1 MSSASS
7 DRSAVLAAQ
16 LIARDGYRWRE
27 AFDTV
32 FAETGERPPEESVAR
47 ELRRW
52 YAIFRPIDHRRSLRR
67 KRTAALGLMTFLE
80 ESLGATPK
88 LVGRVLDGAASDDAV
103 AEVVLDTDDEKAP
116 VLALLNAGFQI
127 EELKPQNGETALL
140 AVDMPEDPVL
150 LAVWTRPRPRRPQRR
165 PDEKQHPL
173 ESIGEISAA
182 LLSVL
187 LVHDEGFERDG
198 LA

>member
-116 VLALLNAGFQI
+116 CWRSSTPGSRSKSWSLKTARPPFLPSTCPKTPYCSPSGRVRVPGVLSDAQTKSNTRSNRSAKSPPRSSPFSSFMTKAL
-127 EELKPQNGETALL
+127 
-140 AVDMPEDPVL
+140 
-150 LAVWTRPRPRRPQRR
+150 
-165 PDEKQHPL
+165 
-173 ESIGEISAA
+173 SAT
-182 LLSVL
+182 
-187 LVHDEGFERDG
+187 D
-198 LA
+198 